1 MGRERLG
8 RSFGWLWSAYAAS
21 TVGTWL
27 GFGAF
32 PLLAIQ
38 VLDVGPAAVSALAA
52 AGLAV
57 GALLALPLGPWVDR
71 RRKPAVMIVTNA
83 IRCAALLSVPIA
95 FWLGLLSYFHLLIV
109 SVVGAAANI
118 AFTAASGAY
127 LKSIMRPDQLLV
139 ANGRFESTLWTAT
152 ALGPPLGG
160 AAITL
165 LGPVVTV
172 VANAAGFLLSAV
184 GIGMIRDRG
193 PRPAANRPP
202 RPAGRGAAA
211 GRPRRDDLLAGWR
224 FILAD
229 HELRRLFLNTVTVNA
244 LIMATEPLL
253 AVLLLADLGW
263 AAWQYGLAFGLPCV
277 GGFVGAQL
285 APRLAARHG
294 RRRVLLVS
302 GALRALWPVGLVLV
316 IPGTAGVVLVIAV
329 ELALITCMGVFNPLF
344 ATERLQRVPADR
356 IARVLVAWRVTG
368 TGAIAL
374 LTALWGVLA
383 AATGA
388 RAAIGLAG
396 AALLATPFLLPHR
409 GSGKARP
416 GEPVPPPLAAVR

>member
-1 MGRERLG
+1 MGRQRLG

-71 RRKPAVMIVTNA
+71 RRGPAVMIATNA

-95 FWLGLLSYFHLLIV
+95 FWLGLLSYLHLLIV
-109 SVVGAAANI
+109 SVVGAAASI

-152 ALGPPLGG
+152 AVGPTLGG

-172 VANAAGFLLSAV
+172 VANAVGFLLSAL
-184 GIGMIRDRG
+184 GIGMIRDSG

-202 RPAGRGAAA
+202 RPAGGGAAA

-229 HELRRLFLNTVTVNA
+229 RELRRLFLNTVTVNA

-253 AVLLLADLGW
+253 AVLLLGDLGW

-302 GALRALWPVGLVLV
+302 GVLRALWPVGLVLV
-316 IPGTAGVVLVIAV
+316 VPGTAGVVLVIAV
-329 ELALITCMGVFNPLF
+329 ELVLITCMGVFNPLF

-368 TGAIAL
+368 AGTIAL

-396 AALLATPFLLPHR
+396 AALLATPLLLPHR
-409 GSGKARP
+409 GSGKSPR